1 METNN
6 NSNLPIKPEEVNS
19 IIQTIPALLQ
29 RNDMS
34 VLNCNKAGK
43 ALLDTIEGSQGID
56 SDELDTAVSD
66 YIGKV
71 KITVTNMNERRKP
84 ITQMLTAVSK
94 MFTTM
99 ESQIDLK
106 TVGSIP
112 YKLQEARNRYA
123 AKKLAEQKKREEEA
137 RRVQMAE
144 NEKASYKA
152 DITLL
157 LDNAYNS
164 YVEKHIN
171 TLNGM
176 FSRIT
181 LPTYNNVARQIK
193 EASTTFVWTDFA
205 SYVSDKIVTYYMDAN
220 TRKSIKNEVAAVK
233 KKEFTERYAF
243 ELEDLQQSIID
254 RLPSRRKEL
263 EELEELSRTNA
274 IAAAE
279 AETKR
284 KQQEEEERATRAQ
297 DRKKREEE
305 AKAKTDAEKA
315 TAEVQAA
322 FEFSSASVP
331 DTPAN
336 AKVTKKI
343 KVTNPK
349 GYMLLYQMW
358 FTKEGVNMTNDDLE
372 KVHKKMITF
381 CEKQANKDG
390 GETIQSPFIQYVDD
404 VKAK

>member
-6 NSNLPIKPEEVNS
+6 SNNLPIKPEEVSN
-19 IIQTIPALLQ
+19 IIQTTPAILQ
-29 RNDMS
+29 RNELS
-34 VLNCNKAGK
+34 VSSCNKAGK

-66 YIGKV
+66 YISKV
-71 KITVTNMNERRKP
+71 KVTVTNMNERRKP

-112 YKLQEARNRYA
+112 YKLQEARNKYA
-123 AKKLAEQKKREEEA
+123 AKKLTEQKEREEKA
-137 RRVQMAE
+137 RRIQLAE
-144 NEKASYKA
+144 NEKASYRA
-152 DITLL
+152 DVALL
-157 LDNAYNS
+157 LDNAYSN

-181 LPTYNNVARQIK
+181 LVTYNDISRQLK
-193 EASTTFVWTDFA
+193 EASTAFVWTDFA
-205 SYVSDKIVTYYMDAN
+205 SNISDSIVTYYMDAD
-220 TRKSIKNEVAAVK
+220 TRKAIKNEVAAAK
-233 KKEFTERYAF
+233 KKEFTERYTF
-243 ELEDLQQSIID
+243 ELDDLKQSIID

-263 EELEELSRTNA
+263 EELEELSRTNSV
-274 IAAAE
+274 AAAE
-279 AETKR
+279 AEEKR
-284 KQQEEEERATRAQ
+284 KQQEAEEKAKQEQ
-297 DRKKREEE
+297 ERKKWELK
-305 AKAKTDAEKA
+305 AKAKADADKA
-315 TAEVQAA
+315 TAEAQAA
-322 FEFSSASVP
+322 FDFSAASIP

-358 FTKEGVNMTNDDLE
+358 FTKEGANMTNDDLD

-381 CEKQANKDG
+381 CEKMANKDG
-390 GETIQSPFIQYVDD
+390 GETIQSPFIQYFDD

>member
-6 NSNLPIKPEEVNS
+6 SNNLPIKPEEVSN
-19 IIQTIPALLQ
+19 IIQTTPAILE
-29 RNDMS
+29 RNELS
-34 VLNCNKAGK
+34 VSGCNKAGT
-43 ALLDTIEGSQGID
+43 ALLDTIEGCQGIN
-56 SDELDTAVSD
+56 SDEIDTEVAE
-66 YIGKV
+66 YINKV
-71 KITVTNMNERRKP
+71 KITVTSMNERRKP
-84 ITQMLTAVSK
+84 ITQMLTAIGK

-99 ESQIDLK
+99 ENQIDIK
-106 TVGSIP
+106 VAGTIP
-112 YKLQEARNRYA
+112 YRLQEARNKYA

-157 LDNAYNS
+157 LDNTYNN

-181 LPTYNNVARQIK
+181 LATYNDISRQIK
-193 EASTTFVWTDFA
+193 EANISFVWADFA
-205 SYVSDKIVTYYMDAN
+205 SNVSDKIVTYYMDAV
-220 TRKSIKNEVAAVK
+220 TRKSIKNEVATVK
-233 KKEFTERYAF
+233 KKEFAERYTF
-243 ELEDLQQSIID
+243 ELEDLKQSIID

-279 AETKR
+279 AEAKR
-284 KQQEEEERATRAQ
+284 KQQEEEEHARKAQ
-297 DRKKREEE
+297 ERKKREEE
-305 AKAKTDAEKA
+305 AKAKADADKA

-322 FEFSSASVP
+322 FDFSSASVP

-343 KVTNPK
+343 KITNPK

-358 FTKEGVNMTNDDLE
+358 FTKEGVNMTNDDLN

-381 CEKQANKDG
+381 CEKMANKD

-404 VKAK
+404 IKAK

>member
-6 NSNLPIKPEEVNS
+6 SNNLPIKPEEVSN
-19 IIQTIPALLQ
+19 IIQTTPAILQ
-29 RNDMS
+29 RNEVS
-34 VLNCNKAGK
+34 VSGCNKAGQ
-43 ALLDTIEGSQGID
+43 ALLDTIEGAGGID
-56 SDELDTAVSD
+56 SDEMDTAVSE
-66 YIGKV
+66 YINKV
-71 KITVTNMNERRKP
+71 KITVVNMNERRKP
-84 ITQMLTAVSK
+84 ITQMLTAIGK

-99 ESQIDLK
+99 ENQIDIK
-106 TVGSIP
+106 TTGTIP
-112 YKLQEARNRYA
+112 YRLQEARNRYA

-137 RRVQMAE
+137 RKKQMAE

-171 TLNGM
+171 ALNSM

-181 LPTYNNVARQIK
+181 LNTYNDVARQLK
-193 EASTTFVWTDFA
+193 EVGTSFVWTDFA
-205 SYVSDKIVTYYMDAN
+205 GNVSDKIVTYYMDAD
-220 TRKSIKNEVAAVK
+220 TRKAIKNEVATVK
-233 KKEFTERYAF
+233 KKEFSERYTF
-243 ELEDLQQSIID
+243 ELADLKQSIID

-274 IAAAE
+274 AAAAE
-279 AETKR
+279 AEEKR
-284 KQQEEEERATRAQ
+284 KQQEAEEKAKLDQE
-297 DRKKREEE
+297 RKKREAD
-305 AKAKTDAEKA
+305 AKAKADADKA

-322 FEFSSASVP
+322 FDFSAASVP

-358 FTKEGVNMTNDDLE
+358 FTKEGANMTNDDLD

-381 CEKQANKDG
+381 CEKMANKD
-390 GETIQSPFIQYVDD
+390 GETIQSPFIQYVED

>member
-6 NSNLPIKPEEVNS
+6 NNLPIKPEEVND
-19 IIQTIPALLQ
+19 IIQTTPAKLQ
-29 RNDMS
+29 RNAMS
-34 VLNCNKAGK
+34 VSGCNKAGQ
-43 ALLDTIEGSQGID
+43 ALLDTIEGSKGID
-56 SDELDTAVSD
+56 SDELDTAVSE
-66 YIGKV
+66 YIDKV

-84 ITQMLTAVSK
+84 ITQMLTAISK

-99 ESQIDLK
+99 ENQIDVK
-106 TVGSIP
+106 VAGTIP
-112 YKLQEARNRYA
+112 YRLQEARNRYA

-137 RRVQMAE
+137 RKKQMAE

-164 YVEKHIN
+164 YIEKHIN
-171 TLNGM
+171 ALNSM

-181 LPTYNNVARQIK
+181 LNTYNDVAQQLK
-193 EASTTFVWTDFA
+193 EASTAFVWTDFA
-205 SYVSDKIVTYYMDAN
+205 GYVSDKIVTYYMDAD
-220 TRKSIKNEVAAVK
+220 TRKAIKNEVATVK
-233 KKEFTERYAF
+233 KKEFSERYTF
-243 ELEDLQQSIID
+243 ELADLKQSIID

-274 IAAAE
+274 AAAAE
-279 AETKR
+279 AEEKR
-284 KQQEEEERATRAQ
+284 KQQEAEEKAKQ
-297 DRKKREEE
+297 DQERKKREADAR
-305 AKAKTDAEKA
+305 AKADADKA
-315 TAEVQAA
+315 AAEVQAA
-322 FEFSSASVP
+322 FDFSAASVP

-358 FTKEGVNMTNDDLE
+358 FTKEGANMTNDDLD

-381 CEKQANKDG
+381 CEKMANKD